1 MKKALCLIY
10 RRNYEKFLEAV
21 KNSPF
26 LTAQL
31 CLFMDGQALY
41 IRKGNLLLL
50 CSQHLDRKKLYRNR
64 FLFFCFSCREL
75 TDIPELGL
83 QQFSS
88 LKT

>member
-50 CSQHLDRKKLYRNR
+50 CSQHLDRKNYTEIDFYFFVFLARN
-64 FLFFCFSCREL
+64 
-75 TDIPELGL
+75 
-83 QQFSS
+83 
-88 LKT
+88 